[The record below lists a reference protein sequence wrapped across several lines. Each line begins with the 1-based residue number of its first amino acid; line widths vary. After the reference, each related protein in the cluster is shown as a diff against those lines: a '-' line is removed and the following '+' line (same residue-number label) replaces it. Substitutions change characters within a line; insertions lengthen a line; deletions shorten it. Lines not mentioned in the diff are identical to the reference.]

1 MHNPLEDP
9 DVLLIQGFIDSK
21 DPQNF
26 NRLMD
31 RYQDRVYNF
40 CYRFLGNESDAADCS
55 QEILIKVFKS
65 LDRFEFRAKFSSWL
79 YRISLNTCN
88 EMVRSKEYR
97 HRKNRVESEILNKE
111 HHLYKNADVSK
122 NFDPEVSLYRKQI
135 NEAFQNALDKMK
147 TVHKTI
153 IILRDIEGY
162 SYEEIAKITGMKI
175 GTVRSTLARAR
186 YKMAG
191 QLKEFRNAM

>member
-1 MHNPLEDP
+1 MPNPLEDP
-9 DVLLIQGFIDSK
+9 DVLLIQGFIDNRDS
-21 DPQNF
+21 QNF

-31 RYQDRVYNF
+31 KYQDRVYNF

-55 QEILIKVFKS
+55 QEILIKIFRS
-65 LDRFEFRAKFSSWL
+65 LDKFEFRAKFSSWL

-97 HRKNRVESEILNKE
+97 HRRHRVGTESLNKE
-111 HHLYKNADVSK
+111 NLLHKKVDVSRD
-122 NFDPEVSLYRKQI
+122 FDPEISLYRKQI
-135 NEAFQNALDKMK
+135 NEAFQDALDKLK
-147 TVHKTI
+147 TVHKTL
-153 IILRDIEGY
+153 IILRDIEGHT
-162 SYEEIAKITGMKI
+162 YEEIAKITGMKI
-175 GTVRSTLARAR
+175 GTVRSNLARAR

>member
-1 MHNPLEDP
+1 MPNPLEDP
-9 DVLLIQGFIDSK
+9 DVLLIQGFIDNRDS
-21 DPQNF
+21 QNF

-31 RYQDRVYNF
+31 KYQDRVYNF

-55 QEILIKVFKS
+55 QEILIKIFRS
-65 LDRFEFRAKFSSWL
+65 LDKFEFRAKFSSWL

-97 HRKNRVESEILNKE
+97 HRRHRVGTESLNKE
-111 HHLYKNADVSK
+111 NLLHKKVDVSRE
-122 NFDPEVSLYRKQI
+122 FDPEISLYRKQI
-135 NEAFQNALDKMK
+135 NEAFQDALDKLK
-147 TVHKTI
+147 TVHKTL
-153 IILRDIEGY
+153 IILRDIEGHT
-162 SYEEIAKITGMKI
+162 YEEIAKITGMKI
-175 GTVRSTLARAR
+175 GTVRSNLARAR